1 MKRLY
6 KNILLFILPVAL
18 AIFFIPMNT
27 RLKYIGLRNECFDHA
42 ILLYDRSHNNPEP
55 VDIAF
60 FGSSRTI
67 NGIDDTLIQN
77 KFNNR
82 KHVFNFGYCTLGQ
95 NIYYTLLKTVLEGK
109 KIETVVLEVRE
120 EEDRYSHNMFPF
132 IADTKDVLGSPL
144 LFNRDY
150 FVDIE
155 NHFLYKI
162 ELFQDITFGRI
173 KQSLHRME
181 NYGYAT
187 GANKADTAFLNSI
200 KQANNVP
207 VKELIELETNFHMKY
222 PRSYLA
228 KLSEMCKE
236 KKVKIIFLY
245 LPSYGYYAKPK
256 EYDTYIKY
264 GKVILPP
271 REILDKK
278 ENWSDE
284 QHLNITG
291 ASELSIWLVNHL
303 L

>member
-6 KNILLFILPVAL
+6 KNIFLFVLPIAL
-18 AIFFIPMNT
+18 AILFIPMNT

-67 NGIDDTLIQN
+67 NCIDDTLIQ
-77 KFNNR
+77 R
-82 KHVFNFGYCTLGQ
+82 KLGGKKHIFNFGYCTLGQ
-95 NIYYTLLKTVLEGK
+95 NIYYTLVKTLLEGK

-120 EEDRYSHNMFPF
+120 DEDRYSHNMFPF
-132 IADTKDVLGSPL
+132 LADTKDVLFPPL

-162 ELFQDITFGRI
+162 ELFQDISFGRI

-187 GANKADTAFLNSI
+187 GDHVATVAFLDSVQRVN
-200 KQANNVP
+200 AVP
-207 VKELIELETNFHMKY
+207 GIELTALERNFHMKY
-222 PRSYLA
+222 PRSYLE
-228 KLSEMCKE
+228 KLSNLCKE

-245 LPSYGYYAKPK
+245 LPAYGCYTKPK
-256 EYDTYIKY
+256 EYDNYKKY
-264 GKVILPP
+264 GEVIIPP
-271 REILDKK
+271 KEIFDKK
-278 ENWSDE
+278 ENWSDQ
-284 QHLNITG
+284 QHFNSSG
-291 ASELSIWLVNHL
+291 ATELSSWLANYIL
-303 L
+303 